1 MKKSSA
7 IDRKFQVLRCT
18 PKEKALLKE
27 FWQTD
32 QTRHRAMLKLVPAV
46 GKLRL
51 QKLELK
57 KAPVRVGF
65 PTELVEAM
73 EKIKQKTGQPHSVI
87 FFEAIRLYL
96 KKND

>member
-1 MKKSSA
+1 M
-7 IDRKFQVLRCT
+7 I
-18 PKEKALLKE
+18 
-27 FWQTD
+27 
-32 QTRHRAMLKLVPAV
+32 KLVPSV

-57 KAPVRVGF
+57 EAPVRVGF

-96 KKND
+96 NKDQKND